1 VTIKTGKARYAVITV
16 VPMVFMAVMT
26 LTASYYLVVRF
37 SQLALE
43 VPAKA
48 LIYRLDMAPV
58 TAMAGLG
65 LITVADSAVKWRHL
79 LTRLRSL
86 ISTELRF
93 EEAPE

>member
-1 VTIKTGKARYAVITV
+1 MTIKTSKARYAVITV

-37 SQLALE
+37 WRLALE
-43 VPAKA
+43 VPAEA
-48 LIYRLDMAPV
+48 LIYRLDMVPV

-65 LITVADSAVKWRHL
+65 LIIVADSAVKRWQL
-79 LTRLRSL
+79 LTRRRSL

-93 EEAPE
+93 EEAPA